1 MVCMHAQ
8 FMAARCVRSG
18 GFLDPNAC
26 LGGIGTRILVTPR
39 WPLEWHRMTA
49 QCSVADVWT
58 AHSLRAWYTLGGEG
72 VSRCCGGAGLLSS
85 AANFQLESLSVNGST
100 LV

>member
-8 FMAARCVRSG
+8 FMAAGCVRSG

-58 AHSLRAWYTLGGEG
+58 AHSEHGIRWVERGCRGAVAALVSFRVLRI
-72 VSRCCGGAGLLSS
+72 SS
-85 AANFQLESLSVNGST
+85 SNRWA
-100 LV
+100 